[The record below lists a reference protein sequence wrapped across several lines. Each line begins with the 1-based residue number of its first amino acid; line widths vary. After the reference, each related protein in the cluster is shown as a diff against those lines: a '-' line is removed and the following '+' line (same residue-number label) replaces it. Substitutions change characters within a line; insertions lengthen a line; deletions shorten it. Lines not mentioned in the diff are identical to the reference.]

1 MLYTV
6 KACLGICFLALCL
19 IVTSHAVM
27 WTLSWSPAHTLC
39 MHVGAYW
46 RGDEKNAM
54 LQRIY
59 GTAWESKAQL
69 KAYYTL
75 KEEAARR
82 DHRKL
87 GQELDL
93 FSLQV
98 LIGGSRVWVEPGQ
111 HRQV

>member
-54 LQRIY
+54 LQRIC
-59 GTAWESKAQL
+59 GIAWESKAQL
-69 KAYYTL
+69 KAQ
-75 KEEAARR
+75 
-82 DHRKL
+82 
-87 GQELDL
+87 G
-93 FSLQV
+93 
-98 LIGGSRVWVEPGQ
+98 GGSEARPPQAGTGAGPVQPAGADWGQ
-111 HRQV
+111 SGLG